1 MTPSPWAVLGLPQ
14 APVPEA
20 ESADYG
26 ACRADLHGLRLVLR
40 VAKTTPTKT
49 GQFVTVWKRPHPAA
63 DIAPLDEADP
73 VDVVIIAAADGAQH
87 GLFIFPRS
95 VLLERG
101 VMSRAGAGIHPGA
114 AHAAVAGAVVCGGG
128 GAVAADPV
136 AGASCLNVKFQAN
149 QPSWQPVCNYWIV
162 SVWNLSIQSCNVM
175 AASAVIF

>member
-49 GQFVTVWKRPHPAA
+49 GQFVTVWKRPHPEA

-73 VDVVIIAAADGAQH
+73 VDVVIIAVADGAQH

-101 VMSRAGAGIHPGA
+101 VMSRAGAGGKRALRVYPPWCA
-114 AHAAVAGAVVCGGG
+114 PASTQAQRTQRWQAQWF
-128 GAVAADPV
+128 VAAGDQQR
-136 AGASCLNVKFQAN
+136 LEQLFRE
-149 QPSWQPVCNYWIV
+149 
-162 SVWNLSIQSCNVM
+162 
-175 AASAVIF
+175 

>member
-26 ACRADLHGLRLVLR
+26 ACRAELHGLRLVLR

-49 GQFVTVWKRPHPAA
+49 GQFVTVWKRLHPDA

-73 VDVVIIAAADGAQH
+73 VDVVIIAVADGAQR
-87 GLFIFPRS
+87 GLLIFPRS

-101 VMSRAGAGIHPGA
+101 VMSRAGQ
-114 AHAAVAGAVVCGGG
+114 GGKR
-128 GAVAADPV
+128 ALRVYPPWCAPASIQARRTQRWQAQWFVDEADP
-136 AGASCLNVKFQAN
+136 AGLASLLDGAG
-149 QPSWQPVCNYWIV
+149 
-162 SVWNLSIQSCNVM
+162 
-175 AASAVIF
+175 

>member
-26 ACRADLHGLRLVLR
+26 ACRAELHGLRLVLR

-49 GQFVTVWKRPHPAA
+49 GQFVTVWKRLHPDA

-73 VDVVIIAAADGAQH
+73 VDVVIIAVADGAQR
-87 GLFIFPRS
+87 GLLIFPRS

-101 VMSRAGAGIHPGA
+101 VMSRAGQ
-114 AHAAVAGAVVCGGG
+114 GGKR
-128 GAVAADPV
+128 ALRVYPPWCAPASIQARRTQRWQLQWFVDEADP
-136 AGASCLNVKFQAN
+136 AGLASLLDGAG
-149 QPSWQPVCNYWIV
+149 
-162 SVWNLSIQSCNVM
+162 
-175 AASAVIF
+175 